1 MKFARCLA
9 GALGVRGM
17 AIHSKMPRIL
27 TALAAILLAA
37 TAAFHATG
45 YGAIVDTVATSA
57 MSSFFRKALPG
68 IWLFFSWHLVALAF
82 GLGWAS
88 LRGSSSARP
97 LVSFIAIL
105 ACADTLFVFSLA
117 GLFAGSVLLSGA
129 AICVVIAAVRWPG
142 AQVGVAPN
150 AVTRD
155 AVR

>member
-1 MKFARCLA
+1 
-9 GALGVRGM
+9 
-17 AIHSKMPRIL
+17 MPRIL
-27 TALAAILLAA
+27 TALAAIVLVA

-57 MSSFFRKALPG
+57 ISPFFRKALPG

-88 LRGSSSARP
+88 LRGSGSARP

-117 GLFAGSVLLSGA
+117 GLFAGTVLLSGA

-142 AQVGVAPN
+142 AQRGVAPD
-150 AVTRD
+150 AATRD
-155 AVR
+155 AVS